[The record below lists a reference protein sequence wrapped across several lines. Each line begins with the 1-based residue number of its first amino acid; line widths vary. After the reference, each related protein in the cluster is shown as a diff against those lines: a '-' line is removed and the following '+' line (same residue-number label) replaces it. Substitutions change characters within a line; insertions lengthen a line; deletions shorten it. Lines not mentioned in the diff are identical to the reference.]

1 MRKYFL
7 LSALI
12 FFCFTAPSCE
22 FRKPPPVGEL
32 KSHIQDI
39 CEIPGYEHVYRD
51 IIYIDRKT
59 SFLAIPV
66 VDTRVLFA
74 VDIRIQAGID
84 LSAGFEVEQL
94 SRNAVK
100 VSLPPAGILL
110 ADADEDSIEQYFIK
124 EYGDQV
130 SRLDYYDEIER
141 KKGELIDDAIR
152 RGILDKAEENVRKI
166 IENFLQLSGYTTV
179 VFEEFRP
186 PEASRG

>member
-1 MRKYFL
+1 M
-7 LSALI
+7 
-12 FFCFTAPSCE
+12 
-22 FRKPPPVGEL
+22 GEL